1 MTDHG
6 ADLVIRADAVHTL
19 VPGQAP
25 QRAPAVRGDRIA
37 ALSPDPNGLDHW
49 VSPQTTV
56 HDLPGA
62 TVLPAF
68 DDTHTHLIYAAL
80 GAHDVPV
87 HQARTIPGSRT

>member
-25 QRAPAVRGDRIA
+25 QRALAVRGDRIA
-37 ALSPDPNGLDHW
+37 ALSSDPNGLDHW
-49 VSPQTTV
+49 VTARTTV

-62 TVLPAF
+62 TCCPRS
-68 DDTHTHLIYAAL
+68 TT
-80 GAHDVPV
+80 P
-87 HQARTIPGSRT
+87 TPT